1 MVVLTSPW
9 LNSAKG
15 GGTDSPA
22 ARQEFRW
29 TEEKKQ
35 MLELRTVTTTD
46 RQVRTQ
52 ERTPSY
58 IKYRLRASKMTDQ
71 RKPRRNAPYK
81 EFKLP

>member
-9 LNSAKG
+9 LNSAKE

-35 MLELRTVTTTD
+35 MLELGAVTTSD

-52 ERTPSY
+52 DRMQALWLERGS
-58 IKYRLRASKMTDQ
+58 Q
-71 RKPRRNAPYK
+71 HQ
-81 EFKLP
+81 

>member
-1 MVVLTSPW
+1 MVLTSPW

-52 ERTPSY
+52 ERM
-58 IKYRLRASKMTDQ
+58 RALWLERGSQHQQTKWHLVQ
-71 RKPRRNAPYK
+71 QS
-81 EFKLP
+81 